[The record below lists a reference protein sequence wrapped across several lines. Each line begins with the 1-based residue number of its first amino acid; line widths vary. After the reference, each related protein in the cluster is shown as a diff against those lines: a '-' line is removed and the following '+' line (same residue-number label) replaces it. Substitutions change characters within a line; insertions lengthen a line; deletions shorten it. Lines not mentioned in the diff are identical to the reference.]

1 MLKAPKLKQRKRLG
15 RGSGSGTG
23 KTSGKGHK
31 GQNARSGG
39 GVRPGFEGGQMPL
52 FRRVARRGFSNYP
65 FRTEYEEVS
74 LRDLDRVFA
83 AGETVS
89 IESLQEKGVIR
100 ARSTIA
106 KILANGE
113 LTKAL
118 NVALGVEVSA
128 GARAKIEAAGGS
140 VSAPP
145 RAESE
150 TAPIVS
156 DQSESVDTASEAAAS
171 GSDDAPSTADAT
183 SNDGTQA

>member
-15 RGSGSGTG
+15 RGPASGTG

-74 LRDLDRVFA
+74 LRDLDRSFA

-89 IESLQEKGVIR
+89 IESLQEKGLIR
-100 ARSTIA
+100 ARSTVA

-113 LTKAL
+113 LAKAL

-140 VSAPP
+140 VAAPVRTTGETAGTDP
-145 RAESE
+145 VQQEPVPSQAESSVGSNEE
-150 TAPIVS
+150 TA
-156 DQSESVDTASEAAAS
+156 AAA
-171 GSDDAPSTADAT
+171 GTTSDDE
-183 SNDGTQA
+183 TQA